1 MHTATTRTHSY
12 SLDHTLLGL
21 SYLLYILVLTAPL
34 GCLISYY
41 KMKVY
46 ENIRKNNQTLSAEEE
61 LLNSHHSWLVRT
73 FIFTILMSMA
83 ALGTIYYLFGFIIAA
98 VAVSWYLYRL
108 IKGSFLFLGHKPT
121 PANDS

>member
-41 KMKVY
+41 KMKAY
-46 ENIRKNNQTLSAEEE
+46 EKLKKTTKL
-61 LLNSHHSWLVRT
+61 
-73 FIFTILMSMA
+73 
-83 ALGTIYYLFGFIIAA
+83 
-98 VAVSWYLYRL
+98 
-108 IKGSFLFLGHKPT
+108 
-121 PANDS
+121 